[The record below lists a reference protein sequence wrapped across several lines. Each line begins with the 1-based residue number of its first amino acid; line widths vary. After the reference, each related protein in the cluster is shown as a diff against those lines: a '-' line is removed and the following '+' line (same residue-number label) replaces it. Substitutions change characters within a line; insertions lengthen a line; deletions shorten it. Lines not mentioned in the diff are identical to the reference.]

1 MFLFLGSTLG
11 MFGWCVS
18 GIFFSLKFSSV
29 KRVKKKRIYCILRYR
44 NIV

>member
-11 MFGWCVS
+11 TFGWCVS

-29 KRVKKKRIYCILRYR
+29 KRVVKRVRKKEY
-44 NIV
+44 IVF